1 MNQNLTNSQN
11 KLISTQKA
19 ENPNLSMSMNKI
31 ANENIV
37 TGTKILEIIKDDK
50 NNNNL
55 SSLSEP
61 HSNIRQETLITQL
74 NLLDKSKIKE

>member
-1 MNQNLTNSQN
+1 
-11 KLISTQKA
+11 
-19 ENPNLSMSMNKI
+19 MSMNKI